1 MHRYKIRVNCLCPG
15 IFPSEMTGDG
25 TNVNPAIKALL
36 PTIPKGETYLSG
48 TVALNDTDGLARWW
62 LPFTFHH
69 RPRGQGGRDSRTL
82 RHARITRGGLYEQ
95 CCIGKPLS
103 PGRRPEQEFF
113 TDIRPTNRLTDD

>member
-36 PTIPKGETYLSG
+36 PTIPKGEIYLSG
-48 TVALNDTDGLARWW
+48 SVSLTDTDVLMWW
-62 LPFTFHH
+62 LPLFTIYH
-69 RPRGQGGRDSRTL
+69 RSRGQGGRDSRTL
-82 RHARITRGGLYEQ
+82 RHARITRGSLYEQ

-103 PGRRPEQEFF
+103 PGRRPVSKTFSLIYDQR
-113 TDIRPTNRLTDD
+113 IA